1 MKDGD
6 IIRSRE
12 GFMIGRVVNTETECA
27 ICSLEEDDNRWIV
40 RASHVSQFK
49 KHWKVVKKYEGV

>member
-6 IIRSRE
+6 IVRSRE
-12 GFMIGRVVNTETECA
+12 GFMIGRVVITETECA
-27 ICSLEEDDNRWIV
+27 ICSLEDDDNRWIV

-49 KHWKVVKKYEGV
+49 KYWKVVSASEE

>member
-1 MKDGD
+1 
-6 IIRSRE
+6 
-12 GFMIGRVVNTETECA
+12 MIGRVVNTETECA
-27 ICSLEEDDNRWIV
+27 ICTLEEDDNRWIV